1 MPSSPSV
8 PSVSSQAAPVPPRVW
23 LTSPVI
29 DYEPVPQ
36 PFTSSAPV
44 PTCPTPSGAALHR
57 PSPRALPAPRP
68 AHREI
73 PPPRSAV
80 TFAEAALRQV
90 IEVIDRRR
98 PIAQLRPLMTPFLVD
113 CVIAR
118 SGAPRAGSAT
128 LRRVRVRSVDA
139 GSADEVSAAE
149 VFASFTRSGR
159 VHAIAGRI
167 ERHRDSWRL
176 VALQI
181 G

>member
-1 MPSSPSV
+1 MTSSRITPEAPTPSSLAWV
-8 PSVSSQAAPVPPRVW
+8 TA
-23 LTSPVI
+23 PVI

-36 PFTSSAPV
+36 PLTAP
-44 PTCPTPSGAALHR
+44 PCPTPSGAALHR
-57 PSPRALPAPRP
+57 LSSRP
-68 AHREI
+68 LRTHRQPPHEA

-80 TFAEAALRQV
+80 IFAETALRQV

-98 PIAQLRPLMTPFLVD
+98 PIAQLRPLMTPFLID

-118 SGAPRAGSAT
+118 ACAPRSGSAT
-128 LRRVRVRSVDA
+128 LRRVRVRSVDVGA
-139 GSADEVSAAE
+139 AAEVTAAE

-159 VHAIAGRI
+159 VHAVAGRI
-167 ERHRDSWRL
+167 ERYRDSWRL

>member
-1 MPSSPSV
+1 MSLTPVPRDLSSPV
-8 PSVSSQAAPVPPRVW
+8 PSQQDWTTCPIV
-23 LTSPVI
+23 

-36 PFTSSAPV
+36 PLAARS
-44 PTCPTPSGAALHR
+44 CPTPAGAALHR
-57 PSPRALPAPRP
+57 LSPRAIRAARP
-68 AHREI
+68 AVHET

-80 TFAEAALRQV
+80 TFAETALRQV

-98 PIAQLRPLMTPFLVD
+98 PITQLRRVMTPFLID

-118 SGAPRAGSAT
+118 SCAPRSGSAS
-128 LRRVRVRSVDA
+128 LRRVRVRAVDT
-139 GSADEVSAAE
+139 GVHGHIDGEVTAAE

-167 ERHRDSWRL
+167 ERYGDSWRL
-176 VALQI
+176 VALHI

>member
-1 MPSSPSV
+1 MQSHV
-8 PSVSSQAAPVPPRVW
+8 WVTAPI
-23 LTSPVI
+23 I

-36 PFTSSAPV
+36 PLTSP
-44 PTCPTPSGAALHR
+44 CPTPSGSALHR
-57 PSPRALPAPRP
+57 SSPRPLRP
-68 AHREI
+68 GRRPTQET

-80 TFAEAALRQV
+80 VFAETALRQV

-98 PIAQLRPLMTPFLVD
+98 PVAQLRPLMTPFLID

-118 SGAPRAGSAT
+118 ACAPRTGSAT
-128 LRRVRVRSVDA
+128 LRRVRVRSVDPDA
-139 GSADEVSAAE
+139 SEEVMAAE
-149 VFASFTRSGR
+149 VFASFTRSNR
-159 VHAIAGRI
+159 VHAVAGRI